1 MSISVTNC
9 VAVVTGASSGIGEAT
24 ALKLAELGATV
35 ALVARRKERLDA
47 LVKKIESAGGKAL
60 AVPADITLAENAA
73 NAVSQIAQTLGGIDI
88 IVNCAGMMLIG
99 NAQGADLKEWDSMVD
114 INIRGT
120 LYVTHA
126 ALPHLLESAEKGS
139 RKVADVINISSCAA
153 HQFTAMN
160 GVYAMTKAGINGFSE
175 SLRQE
180 VTQKHVRVGVI
191 EPGSVSTELVSHN
204 NEEIRNKVLAP
215 FFDETET
222 LVPEDVADAVAWMV
236 TRPRHAAVN
245 KLWVGPTEQL

>member
-1 MSISVTNC
+1 MSISVSNC

-24 ALKLAELGATV
+24 ALKLADLGATV
-35 ALVARRKERLDA
+35 ALVARRQDRLEA
-47 LVKKIESAGGKAL
+47 LVQKIESSGGKAL
-60 AVPADITLAENAA
+60 AVPADITSADNAT
-73 NAVSQIAQTLGGIDI
+73 NAITHIKKTLGAIDI
-88 IVNCAGMMLIG
+88 IVNCAGMMIIG
-99 NAQGADLKEWDSMVD
+99 SAVNSDLKDWDKMVD
-114 INIRGT
+114 INISGT
-120 LYVTHA
+120 LYITHA
-126 ALPHLLESAEKGS
+126 ALPHLLESAEKGV

-160 GVYAMTKAGINGFSE
+160 GVYAMTKAGVNGFSE

-204 NEEIRNKVLAP
+204 SEEIRSKVLAP
-215 FFDETET
+215 FFDQTET
-222 LVPEDVADAVAWMV
+222 LEPEDIADAVAWMV
-236 TRPRHAAVN
+236 TRPRRASVN

>member
-1 MSISVTNC
+1 MSISVSNC

-35 ALVARRKERLDA
+35 ALVARRQDRLEA
-47 LVKKIESAGGKAL
+47 LVKKIEAAGGKAL
-60 AVPADITLAENAA
+60 AVPADITRAENAT
-73 NAVSQIAQTLGGIDI
+73 NAVSLIKNALGGIDI
-88 IVNCAGMMLIG
+88 IVNCAGVMLIG
-99 NAQGADLKEWDSMVD
+99 NAVEADLKDWDRMVD
-114 INIRGT
+114 INVRGT

-126 ALPHLLESAEKGS
+126 ALPYLLDAAENSA

-160 GVYAMTKAGINGFSE
+160 GVYALTKAGVNGFSE

-180 VTQKHVRVGVI
+180 VTKKHVRVGVI

-204 NEEIRNKVLAP
+204 SEEIRSKVLAP

-222 LVPEDVADAVAWMV
+222 LVPEDVADAVVWMV
-236 TRPRHAAVN
+236 TRPRHASVN